1 MAILFNGVVMSH
13 YTHFNLSS
21 VTQITMQQTLRTLS
35 LMAET
40 SVFAYLGLAI
50 FSHRLSIQP
59 GLVIA
64 GLALCLAGRA
74 ANIYPLSGLLN
85 HFREHRIT
93 NKMQVCSFDM

>member
-50 FSHRLSIQP
+50 FSHRLIIQP

-64 GLALCLAGRA
+64 SLALCLAGRA
-74 ANIYPLSGLLN
+74 ANIYPLSALLN

-93 NKMQVCSFDM
+93 NKMQVCDDS